1 MILSPPSPPPFQ
13 VRCINTAI
21 PYFVTHKL
29 PPSKFNR
36 GYTQGEPATVAA
48 AMLKEGA
55 GETIVVV
62 WLHWDSVGMLNYLGV
77 PVTGWN
83 DFNLDK

>member
-1 MILSPPSPPPFQ
+1 
-13 VRCINTAI
+13 
-21 PYFVTHKL
+21 
-29 PPSKFNR
+29 
-36 GYTQGEPATVAA
+36 
-48 AMLKEGA
+48 MLKEGA
-55 GETIVVV
+55 GETIVGV

>member
-1 MILSPPSPPPFQ
+1 M
-13 VRCINTAI
+13 RCINTAI
-21 PYFVTHKL
+21 PYMVTHKV
-29 PPSKFNR
+29 PRSKFNTNF
-36 GYTQGEPATVAA
+36 TQGEPARVAA
-48 AMLKEGA
+48 AMLEEGA

-83 DFNLDK
+83 DFDLDK

>member
-1 MILSPPSPPPFQ
+1 
-13 VRCINTAI
+13 
-21 PYFVTHKL
+21 
-29 PPSKFNR
+29 
-36 GYTQGEPATVAA
+36 
-48 AMLKEGA
+48 MLKEGA

>member
-1 MILSPPSPPPFQ
+1 M
-13 VRCINTAI
+13 RCINTAI
-21 PYFVTHKL
+21 PYVITHKIA
-29 PPSKFNR
+29 PSHFVRNF
-36 GYTQGEPATVAA
+36 TQGEPAVVAA
-48 AMLKEGA
+48 SMLERGA

-77 PVTGWN
+77 PVSGWN